1 MKLISLMKNKFLDSD
16 IMSSISQSVHKMPVE
31 IFSGYT
37 LVHILEETNI
47 LINLFIKK
55 SENVLSQNIA
65 LYKNTTHGPSTCQ
78 RAVLNKDSTYIVL

>member
-1 MKLISLMKNKFLDSD
+1 
-16 IMSSISQSVHKMPVE
+16 MSSISQSVHKMPVE

-55 SENVLSQNIA
+55 SENVLSQNA

-78 RAVLNKDSTYIVL
+78 RAVLNKDST